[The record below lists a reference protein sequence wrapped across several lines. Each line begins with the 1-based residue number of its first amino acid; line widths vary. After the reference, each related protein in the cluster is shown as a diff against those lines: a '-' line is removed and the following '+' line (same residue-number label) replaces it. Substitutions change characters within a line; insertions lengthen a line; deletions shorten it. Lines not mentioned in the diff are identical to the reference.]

1 MRYWNITNN
10 IFFFLAVLFTQNIY
24 LLRIIKIKKYDV
36 RNSFSTASAN
46 NVPTESSAL
55 AVKYW
60 YYYASGRLKL
70 LLLGLRESNCLQEPS
85 VGGAI
90 LNLLVRET
98 RAHRMSL
105 SAPSKH
111 QAGDISCAHYRHR
124 RVMLSCCGK
133 RHLSFLRTTSV
144 TSNET
149 QAGRRVRSG
158 LSTSDSAVRVT
169 SDAVREGWTACKLT
183 SESRL
188 HCRPQLSTLE
198 FDVVGRFERLN
209 VAWRCPRNFINAE

>member
-1 MRYWNITNN
+1 
-10 IFFFLAVLFTQNIY
+10 
-24 LLRIIKIKKYDV
+24 
-36 RNSFSTASAN
+36 
-46 NVPTESSAL
+46 
-55 AVKYW
+55 
-60 YYYASGRLKL
+60 
-70 LLLGLRESNCLQEPS
+70 
-85 VGGAI
+85 
-90 LNLLVRET
+90 
-98 RAHRMSL
+98 MSL
-105 SAPSKH
+105 SAPSKDH
-111 QAGDISCAHYRHR
+111 VNREIFLARSPST
-124 RVMLSCCGK
+124 VMLSRCGK

-149 QAGRRVRSG
+149 QAMGRRVRSG

-169 SDAVREGWTACKLT
+169 SDAVREGRAACKLT